1 MTYSDENLL
10 KGLREQKVDCI
21 RYLYKNYFP
30 IVKSIV
36 VKNSGSYEDA
46 EDVFQ
51 DGLITLYY
59 KSNSGKI
66 TLNCNLKT
74 FFYSICKNIWMQR
87 LDRKW
92 RLLYQDEMLNEPT
105 VEYENDEYD
114 YNEMRLEKMRLFH
127 IHYLSLPDECQKLL
141 TYFIAKIPLKEIS
154 RLMGFKNERY
164 AKQRKYLCKNMLRK
178 RIKND
183 PRSKWLFIYDG
194 TRQNP

>member
-1 MTYSDENLL
+1 MTYTDEILL
-10 KGLREQKVDCI
+10 EGLREQKMDCI
-21 RYLYKNYFP
+21 KYLYRNYFP
-30 IVKSIV
+30 LVKSIV

-51 DGLITLYY
+51 DGLITLYH
-59 KSNSGKI
+59 KASTGRI

-74 FFYSICKNIWMQR
+74 FFYSICKNIWFQR

-92 RLLYQDEMLNEPT
+92 RLLYQDEILNEPT
-105 VEYENDEYD
+105 VEYENEE
-114 YNEMRLEKMRLFH
+114 NELTEVKLEKMRLFH
-127 IHYLSLPDECQKLL
+127 VHFLSLPDECQKLL
-141 TYFIAKIPLKEIS
+141 TCFVAKIPLKEIAK
-154 RLMGFKNERY
+154 LMGFKNERY

-194 TRQNP
+194 TG